1 MGQPVIRDLLASV
14 PLDLSSYE
22 DLYKYFH
29 QNPELSNVEK
39 ETAAKV
45 AELLSKLGVFYI
57 HANIGGHGLAA
68 VWENGPGKTVM
79 LRADMDALPVE
90 EKTGLP
96 YASTK
101 KMLDVNGQERP
112 VMHACGHDMHIT
124 CLLAGEQAGIHQE
137 SL

>member
-1 MGQPVIRDLLASV
+1 MALQTISDVLASARS
-14 PLDLSSYE
+14 DLSPYE

-29 QNPELSNVEK
+29 QNPELSHLEQ
-39 ETAAKV
+39 ETAAIIV
-45 AELLSKLGVFYI
+45 ERISKFGVFDI
-57 HANIGGHGLAA
+57 HTKIGGHGVAA
-68 VWENGPGKTVM
+68 VWKNGPGNAAM

-101 KMLDVNGQERP
+101 KMLDINGQERH

-124 CLLAGEQAGIHQE
+124 CLLAGQFMNV
-137 SL
+137 